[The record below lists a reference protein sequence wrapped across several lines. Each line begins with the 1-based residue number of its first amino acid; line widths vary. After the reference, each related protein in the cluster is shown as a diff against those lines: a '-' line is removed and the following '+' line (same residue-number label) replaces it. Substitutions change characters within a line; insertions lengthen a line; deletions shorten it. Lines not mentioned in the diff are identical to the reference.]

1 MRNPV
6 HQALRDG
13 TAEAHDRVD
22 AAFADFDLTDR
33 DSYARFLAAHADV
46 VWPLEAA
53 LPGER
58 VVEDWE
64 SRKRGALLREDL
76 AFLRDTTQN
85 RYPAPNRHP
94 DESRDL
100 RQGSEEG
107 AARDPGFRRD
117 DEMGDAWS
125 EARIAGTLYV
135 LEGSRLGGKFLSRRL
150 PAGFPRAYLDTDQ
163 RAEKWQQLLMV
174 IDRLLR
180 DPIALDKALAAA
192 LATFAAFER
201 SADNWRKVG
210 IGDGH

>member
-1 MRNPV
+1 LRNPV

-58 VVEDWE
+58 VVADWE

-76 AFLRDTTQN
+76 AFLGR
-85 RYPAPNRHP
+85 PNLRHP
-94 DESRDL
+94 REGGDPEPEATSPVTLDPRL
-100 RQGSEEG
+100 RGDDDAEVAG
-107 AARDPGFRRD
+107 A
-117 DEMGDAWS
+117 
-125 EARIAGTLYV
+125 LYV

-163 RAEKWQQLLMV
+163 RAEKWQQLLTV
-174 IDRLLR
+174 IGRLLR

>member
-6 HQALRDG
+6 HKALREA

-58 VVEDWE
+58 VVADWE

-76 AFLRDTTQN
+76 AFLRF
-85 RYPAPNRHP
+85 PG
-94 DESRDL
+94 ESRGP
-100 RQGSEEG
+100 GSQATSSVTLG
-107 AARDPGFRRD
+107 PGFRRGT
-117 DEMGDAWS
+117 EEWEDA
-125 EARIAGTLYV
+125 EIAGTLYV

-150 PAGFPRAYLDTDQ
+150 PAGFPRAYLDADQ
-163 RAEKWQQLLMV
+163 RAEKWQQLLTV
-174 IDRLLR
+174 IDSLLR
-180 DPIALDKALAAA
+180 DPAALETGLAAA

-201 SADNWRKVG
+201 SAADWRKVE
-210 IGDGH
+210 IGDGR

>member
-1 MRNPV
+1 LRNPV
-6 HQALRDG
+6 HKALREA
-13 TAEAHDRVD
+13 TAKAHDRVD

-58 VVEDWE
+58 VVADWE
-64 SRKRGALLREDL
+64 SRKRGHLLKEDL
-76 AFLRDTTQN
+76 ALLGR
-85 RYPAPNRHP
+85 PNLRHP
-94 DESRDL
+94 SEGGDPEPEATSPVTLDPRL
-100 RQGSEEG
+100 RGDDDAEVAG
-107 AARDPGFRRD
+107 A
-117 DEMGDAWS
+117 
-125 EARIAGTLYV
+125 LYV

-163 RAEKWQQLLMV
+163 RAEKWQQLLTV